1 MTYSDRL
8 GRRRTTVDTSTI
20 RLAILSAEDHRVL
33 YDEPTEIEAHVML
46 ADGELLGMEGT
57 RMGRYET
64 DPLARVGTVPG
75 AAGGLE
81 QPSLS
86 RDARTLLVM
95 TDDGTALLYDTATGI
110 RIGEPFRTDD
120 RPVAP
125 GVFADPEATIELAL
139 PIPDGVI
146 RPDGLEMALSMPEGV
161 MVWDI
166 DPEHQFEFACRI
178 AGRDL
183 TENEWRTYLAALG
196 EPQSTCGFARS
207 EPTKRPRR

>member
-1 MTYSDRL
+1 
-8 GRRRTTVDTSTI
+8 
-20 RLAILSAEDHRVL
+20 
-33 YDEPTEIEAHVML
+33 
-46 ADGELLGMEGT
+46 
-57 RMGRYET
+57 MGRYET

-81 QPSLS
+81 HPSLS

-95 TDDGTALLYDTATGI
+95 ADDGTALLYDTATGI
-110 RIGEPFRTDD
+110 RIGEPFRTDG
-120 RPVAP
+120 R
-125 GVFADPEATIELAL
+125 ATLGSRIEGTGDF
-139 PIPDGVI
+139 PIPMGSA
-146 RPDGLEMALSMPEGV
+146 PMAWMLSMPEGV

-196 EPQSTCGFARS
+196 EPQSTCGFALD
-207 EPTKRPRR
+207 